1 MDLSTQ
7 SFVSSRLFDKP
18 SGCSLAFQT
27 SPASADHTFLKVWF
41 SADQTV
47 LVENG
52 FHLFGDGRG

>member
-7 SFVSSRLFDKP
+7 SFVSSRLFDKAIRLLA
-18 SGCSLAFQT
+18 SLPDITGVCRSYLF
-27 SPASADHTFLKVWF
+27 KVWF